1 MVLQMKRDWAKKN
14 DYKLVEVRY
23 DQNIKEVMLPLISSL
38 VDDVSVENDNY

>member
-1 MVLQMKRDWAKKN
+1 MKRDWAKKN

>member
-23 DQNIKEVMLPLISSL
+23 DQNIKEVMLPLILSL
-38 VDDVSVENDNY
+38 RSDIFVENNNH